1 VTNAINQAP
10 PDLQA
15 LIPNPKRIE
24 EQKQEFT
31 TKLQQLRA
39 LLQ

>member
-1 VTNAINQAP
+1 
-10 PDLQA
+10 

-31 TKLQQLRA
+31 AKLQQLRA